1 MKSSVLTYRSVNL
14 PEYVFDGDPRPRK
27 VSSKRAKNK
36 QPEANEADESAKKTK
51 FEDATA
57 PHAFDLAAASGSN
70 NATVASA
77 AATTAPMS

>member
-1 MKSSVLTYRSVNL
+1 MLTHRSVNL

-27 VSSKRAKNK
+27 VSSKRAK
-36 QPEANEADESAKKTK
+36 KTK

-57 PHAFDLAAASGSN
+57 PHAFDLAAASESN

>member
-1 MKSSVLTYRSVNL
+1 MKCSVLTHRSVNL
-14 PEYVFDGDPRPRK
+14 PEYVLDGDPRPRK

-36 QPEANEADESAKKTK
+36 QSETNEADESAKKTK

-57 PHAFDLAAASGSN
+57 PHAFDPAAASESN
-70 NATVASA
+70 HATIASA